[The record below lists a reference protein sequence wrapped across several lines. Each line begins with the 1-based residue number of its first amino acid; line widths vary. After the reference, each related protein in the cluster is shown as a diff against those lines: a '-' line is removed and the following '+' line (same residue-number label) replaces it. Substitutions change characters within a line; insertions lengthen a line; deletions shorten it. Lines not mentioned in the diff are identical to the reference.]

1 MDSHDLERDHKKET
15 DWSVWPAWP
24 LFLCAVE
31 YNFAQLL
38 LSRFDSS
45 SLWAQ
50 NTQESCSLSFHLRHS
65 PRCAYMLSK
74 QPAWPQ
80 GRTRSVGRSQNG
92 PHLRGRAGVSNLR
105 MAPRAAK
112 LASAH
117 RRFPLRRGIFY
128 SITHAETQGPA
139 SPTAASPLLCIK
151 KVSHLGE

>member
-1 MDSHDLERDHKKET
+1 VITKRKQIEAFGPLGLCFCVRSSIISHNCSSLALT
-15 DWSVWPAWP
+15 P
-24 LFLCAVE
+24 
-31 YNFAQLL
+31 L
-38 LSRFDSS
+38 LSASS
-45 SLWAQ
+45 LSLWAQ

-74 QPAWPQ
+74 QPAWPR